1 MPLKS
6 SNPPPADRAD
16 ETKKR
21 ILRAAVRE
29 FSDHGLA
36 GARTDAI
43 ARAAKVNKALL
54 YYYFKSKDA
63 LYTAALQEV
72 FDRVIES
79 TTSVL
84 ELRCSPGEHVL
95 RLALN
100 HFDRLLT
107 QTKFQTLMQ
116 QEMVRFRQGKSKTL
130 PTIAKTVFRVLLEK
144 MQEIVEE
151 GVRIGELCPVDAM
164 QVVYSVFGHNV
175 FYFLSA
181 PMMQLALPDVPFTA
195 SAIATRRNTSIR
207 FLGRALFVDCSHGAE
222 LAERVLATTPVPE
235 MKDLSSRRKIL

>member
-1 MPLKS
+1 MGPQP
-6 SNPPPADRAD
+6 SNLLPADRGD

-54 YYYFKSKDA
+54 YYYFESKDA

-72 FDRVIES
+72 FDKVVES

-195 SAIATRRNTSIR
+195 SAIATRRNT
-207 FLGRALFVDCSHGAE
+207 
-222 LAERVLATTPVPE
+222 
-235 MKDLSSRRKIL
+235 